1 MLYRDLD
8 GSEAES
14 PEDLRRQYEE
24 QLAGV
29 IESVG
34 ADSAAEETGIDPDRL
49 EALSAGES
57 PEISVEEAA
66 SILAL
71 SEDEP
76 DAEIV
81 RAEIE
86 DRLLLGMTTAVLDV
100 DTIAANVEGDLSG
113 KEIHQRVEG
122 RAPMSLEQYAR
133 IHYFIGERKR

>member
-1 MLYRDLD
+1 MLYRNLD
-8 GSEAES
+8 GSEAEG
-14 PEDLRRQYEE
+14 PDDLRRQYEN

-34 ADSAAEETGIDPDRL
+34 VEPAAEETGIEPGRL
-49 EALSAGES
+49 EALAAGDS
-57 PEISVEEAA
+57 PSLTVEEASA
-66 SILAL
+66 ILAL
-71 SEDEP
+71 DPEEP

-81 RAEIE
+81 RAEVE

-122 RAPMSLEQYAR
+122 RAPMTLAEYAR

>member
-14 PEDLRRQYEE
+14 PEDLREQYEAE
-24 QLAGV
+24 LAAV
-29 IESVG
+29 LESVDIETA
-34 ADSAAEETGIDPDRL
+34 ADETGIERERL
-49 EALSAGES
+49 DALAAGES
-57 PEISVEEAA
+57 PEITVEDACE
-66 SILAL
+66 ILAL

-81 RAEIE
+81 RAEVE

-100 DTIAANVEGDLSG
+100 DTIAANLERDLSG
-113 KEIHQRVEG
+113 KEVHQRVEG
-122 RAPMSLEQYAR
+122 RAPMTLAEYAE

>member
-14 PEDLRRQYEE
+14 PEDLRRQYESE
-24 QLAGV
+24 LAGV
-29 IESVG
+29 VESVG
-34 ADSAAEETGIDPDRL
+34 VERAAEETGIGTDRL
-49 EALSAGES
+49 EALVADES
-57 PEISVEEAA
+57 PELTVGDAA
-66 SILAL
+66 KVLAL
-71 SEDEP
+71 SEEEP

-100 DTIAANVEGDLSG
+100 DTIAANIDAGLSG
-113 KEIHQRVEG
+113 KEVHQRVEG
-122 RAPMSLEQYAR
+122 RAPMTLAEYAR